1 MSRLA
6 IKGNLILED
15 RILKDGLVVIK
26 DGLIEEIL
34 EREEEKNLPDVE
46 LHDFSGCWVSPGL
59 IDVHLHGAL
68 GHETMDGEVESLRKM
83 AEHQAR
89 CGVTAFFPTTLT
101 ASREKIKKA
110 IEAVVTASRED
121 LPSEIAGIHLEGPF
135 VSLKRK
141 GAQDPKYVREITEE
155 EIGEYREKLGGLRT
169 LITLASEVGENL
181 RFIPKM
187 VEMGWVVSLGHS
199 DSTYEDGLKAFAAGA
214 THATHLFNAWREFHH
229 REPGGI
235 GAALDSEN
243 VCVELIADGVHVHP
257 AFIRLAVYRK
267 GPHRVCLITD
277 SLKESGLPDG
287 VYDWGELQV
296 VLRGNEIRLKDSG
309 VLAGSVLHLN
319 HGVRNVLA
327 WTGLPVPE
335 VIRMASLTPAENTGL
350 GREMGSLKK
359 GKKASVAVFDENFD
373 CLATYV
379 KGRRVF

>member
-1 MSRLA
+1 MKKLA

-15 RILKDGLVVIK
+15 RLVKNGLVVIK
-26 DGLIEEIL
+26 DGLIEEVL
-34 EREEEKNLPDVE
+34 EKEEGVNLSEFE
-46 LHDFSGCWVSPGL
+46 LHDFSGRWVSPGL

-68 GHETMDGEVESLRKM
+68 GCETMDGEVESLRKM
-83 AEHQAR
+83 AEHQAK

-101 ASREKIKKA
+101 ASREKIIKA
-110 IEAVVTASRED
+110 IEAVVKASKED

-141 GAQDPKYVREITEE
+141 GAQDPKYVREITAE
-155 EIGEYREKLGGLRT
+155 EIEEYKEKLGSLPT
-169 LITLASEVGENL
+169 IITLASEVGENL
-181 RFIPKM
+181 KFIPRM
-187 VEMGWVVSLGHS
+187 VDMGWVVSLGHS
-199 DSTYEDGLKAFAAGA
+199 DATYEEGLKAFAAGA

-235 GAALDSEN
+235 GAALDADK

-257 AFIRLAVYRK
+257 SFIRLAIYRK

-296 VLRGNEIRLKDSG
+296 VLKGNEIRLKDSG

-319 HGVRNVLA
+319 YGVRNVLN
-327 WTGLPVPE
+327 WTGLPVPD
-335 VIRMASLTPAENTGL
+335 VVRQASLTPAENVGL
-350 GREMGSLKK
+350 AKEMGSLKK
-359 GKKASVAVFDENFD
+359 GKKANLAIFDENFE
-373 CLATYV
+373 CLATYL
-379 KGRRVF
+379 KGKRVF